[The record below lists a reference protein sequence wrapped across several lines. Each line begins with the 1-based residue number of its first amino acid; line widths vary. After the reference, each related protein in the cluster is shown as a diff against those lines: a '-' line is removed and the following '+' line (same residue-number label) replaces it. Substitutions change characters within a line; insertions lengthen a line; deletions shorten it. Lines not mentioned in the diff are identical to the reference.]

1 MSKITNDQ
9 LNLVLHRMLYSCTHM
24 ASAGVKGL
32 SRLSLQV
39 TGNPVK
45 TRTIAS
51 RQWDHS
57 W

>member
-32 SRLSLQV
+32 SRLSLQL

-45 TRTIAS
+45 TRTITS
-51 RQWDHS
+51 RQ
-57 W
+57 